1 MITQTQC
8 TRFKLNLLKGLE
20 DFSPTS
26 PYVYKLALYTSQA
39 TLNAATTQYT
49 TDNEV
54 VGAGYVAGGKVLTP
68 NTVSESGTT
77 AYVSFDNVEWN
88 PASFTAG
95 GGLIYNSTTGAAVA
109 VLSFGSDKVT
119 TTTFPVTFPS
129 ATADTAILRIS

>member
-49 TDNEV
+49 SDNEING
-54 VGAGYVAGGKVLTP
+54 VGYIAGGKELTP
-68 NTVSESGTT
+68 TVVDSEGTT
-77 AYVSFDNVEWN
+77 AYISFEDIEWN
-88 PASFTAG
+88 PANFTAN
-95 GGLIYNSTTGAAVA
+95 GGLIYNSSTGAAVA
-109 VLSFGSDKVT
+109 VLSFGSDKT
-119 TTTFPVTFPS
+119 TTSTFPVMFPS
-129 ATADTAILRIS
+129 ATASTAIIRIS